1 MAYKVNL
8 YVCLREHFCIEFYSS
23 DFFLGFSAWQ
33 VGTVGLTKTKEKGW
47 SIQRQEDRWIPFD
60 LCMQEIK
67 HASTCGEPSMD
78 LILIRPSRREV
89 DETFRC
95 DLECELS
102 VKDSADRRAR
112 RGRGGEADASATAHA
127 RAPHGRRVDR
137 TSEGAPIHC
146 RVRDFKKILF
156 PDK

>member
-1 MAYKVNL
+1 MMAYKVNL

-67 HASTCGEPSMD
+67 HASDVRGEPSMD
-78 LILIRPSRREV
+78 LILILIRPSRREV

-102 VKDSADRRAR
+102 VK
-112 RGRGGEADASATAHA
+112 
-127 RAPHGRRVDR
+127 
-137 TSEGAPIHC
+137 
-146 RVRDFKKILF
+146 
-156 PDK
+156 